1 MARKVQA
8 NSFEKGMVKSLAKDR
23 IPNSSY
29 KDARNFRLGDDK
41 ENANGALVNVLGND
55 VALTI
60 PSSPSIF
67 QILPLDGIE
76 EPQAGDT
83 DFFSVE
89 SYAGVISTQINLL
102 SGGFEDYFNQVTT
115 AVSDP
120 TSGFAALKIKAIKT
134 SPRSMIIFSET
145 TVIISVNGG
154 ASQYTRTDQTAS
166 VQTNLQIIGQAN
178 LRNELIIFTT
188 NNELEVGGNGQ
199 IWKVVYNNA
208 TQKYDINLRYSH
220 DFIGFS
226 TAYPIEAIARY
237 ENDEIQRTYWTDFY
251 NNVRTLNVATIDTS
265 IGVNLQ
271 FLDLAPSVD
280 FTRPVISKI
289 QTGGSLKAGVYQYFY
304 TLSSESGAKTRVS
317 PTSKMVSLVVTGE
330 NGTEWSQLGEV
341 NGSIPGTNTNKSIQI
356 TIKDIDVTYT
366 NIEVGYLYYGDLE
379 ANPEIFI
386 FDTLQV
392 PNTGELIV
400 AHSGAELTSIVSNTE
415 YKAFGI
421 PFKKAKTITHQDN
434 RLIVGNVETPDN
446 SDLKFNARAYRFCN
460 TVTGFDAAGNS
471 LASLTNS
478 LEILYP
484 VAGAGSNIYCYVP
497 NLNVN
502 DTFWN
507 QEDPE
512 ADTMPSIVR
521 DGINPYNRPDWAD
534 DFLPFKWQ
542 KNGTILGGSGP
553 HVSYKFIT
561 SADANGPTYGYKYQ
575 EPSDTA
581 PLLSSPTNLSFVYN
595 FNNVNDEVYEIKEGR
610 QTFKNSL
617 YTQNFKGYVPGE
629 VYRFG
634 IVLYDLEGNPGFVNW
649 IGDIKFPELW
659 EIRANMGPDGLNGP
673 GSEIFGEL
681 PVSIPENDPRW
692 LYNDGYN
699 LYKSRATEINSG
711 IFTLST
717 DQLGI
722 EFSIQLPG
730 ALGSKVSGYEIV
742 RVKREIGD
750 KTKVASGL
758 GTLVAKVNSSS
769 ELRLFTGQQSPQLKF
784 RLKNLTGLATQLT
797 YPQLESPASY
807 PADAGRCIMFYSPA
821 FHFLDETGFSVND
834 RIRIEGLASPADSP
848 SFPTAITNAK
858 NKNYSFSFNVSH
870 KHLILKD
877 TTLNGDVKY
886 GNRTHSNGKTTIPL
900 VAARTI
906 PTGGQLSAVPGI
918 SPPVRFV
925 NATPELADY
934 PASTLV
940 TSAPHDG
947 VEGTLLVIND
957 DSVLKLPFLYAGEND
972 FVGPYGIGNGQ
983 LLITYEREVLEQYG
997 GNTQAARANNFYI
1010 KTGSFVSIPSTA
1022 QVFNVF
1028 DLKTFG
1034 GDIYYMLYDITRIDG
1049 IQDTAEK
1056 PLFSVRHGYIFP
1068 CFSPINLDYR
1078 KGRHFL
1084 NKALPDGSY
1093 PTGSETEYL
1102 HDTFE
1107 YEKVYD
1113 RQDDYVTFIGR
1124 QVNPS
1129 IKNKFDNRVHA
1140 SNGKAN
1146 GELID
1151 NWRQF
1156 PVLLYKDVDGAYG
1169 PINKLLQ
1176 HNDNVYYFQN
1186 AASGYLLIN
1195 PRASVSTSTAG
1206 GLQMGFG
1213 DVIHDFEYISTEI
1226 GCFHQWVP
1234 IATADNIYI
1243 IDTQL
1248 KSLFSIQGKQITPV
1262 SEMASMN
1269 PEFRKQL
1276 VGNILI
1282 NDNPLKFNGI
1292 HTGWNTRFNEVFFT
1306 FFNQASITKTLFTD
1320 SDEANYCFFDF
1331 DNTGLLA
1338 RAVKIKTSKL
1348 SGAIISPTNKIDIVD
1363 AGGERCTVT
1372 ILDVA
1377 TDSTYTYLK
1386 IAAFIGFYA
1395 QFNGALSSTGGI
1407 VQPDYIEANTYF
1419 SERQCIYK
1427 LYIYSQVAETLV
1439 YNEAYSMFTNFLDAT
1454 PQIYLN
1460 DRLNLLAPSPA
1471 VGKKIYQYN
1480 KGKYGKF
1487 FDATF
1492 PSTLDL
1498 IINSEIGATKVFENI
1513 SFFTETFTNTS
1524 NPINIDKKTFTQVRF
1539 FTDYQNTDW
1548 ITLDITNK
1556 DSLRRVER
1564 EFQAVIPRNVVKQS
1578 LSNIDIFDP
1587 TNLDPSQKFKER
1599 LRDKYMTIQLK
1610 FSNDGDY
1617 RFLLHYFKTFYNVSV
1632 R

>member
-23 IPNSSY
+23 IPNTSY
-29 KDARNFRLGDDK
+29 RDARNFRLGDDK
-41 ENANGALVNVLGND
+41 ENANGALINVLGND
-55 VALTI
+55 VTLTI
-60 PSSPSIF
+60 PSSPSVF
-67 QILPLDGIE
+67 QILPLDGAS

-89 SYAGVISTQINLL
+89 SYAGVISIQITLL
-102 SGGFEDYFNQVTT
+102 SGGFEDYFNQIVS
-115 AVSDP
+115 AVSNP
-120 TSGFAALKIKAIKT
+120 GSSFAALDIKAIKT
-134 SPRSMIIFSET
+134 SSRSMVIFSET
-145 TVIISVNGG
+145 TVLIDVNGG
-154 ASQYTRTDQTAS
+154 GTQFTRTEKTAS
-166 VQTNLQIIGQAN
+166 VQKDLQIIGKAN

-188 NNELEVGGNGQ
+188 NNTLETGGNGQ
-199 IWKVVYNNA
+199 IWKVSYNNA
-208 TQKYDINLRYSH
+208 TQKYNISLRYSH
-220 DFIGFS
+220 DTIGFS
-226 TAYPIEAIARY
+226 TAYPIEAVARY
-237 ENDEIQRTYWTDFY
+237 ENDDIQRVYWTDFY
-251 NNVRTLNVATIDTS
+251 NNVRTLNIATVETS

-280 FTRPVISKI
+280 FTRPVISNI

-304 TLSSESGAKTRVS
+304 TLSSESGAKTRCS
-317 PTSKMVSLVVTGE
+317 PTSKLVNLVVTGE
-330 NGTEWSQLGEV
+330 NGTEWNQLGEV

-356 TIKDIDVTYT
+356 TIKNIDVTYT

-386 FDTLQV
+386 FDILQI
-392 PNTGELIV
+392 PNTGELVV
-400 AHSGAELTSIVSNTE
+400 AHSGEELTSIVSNTE

-421 PFKKAKTITHQDN
+421 PFKKAKTLTHQDN

-460 TVTGFDAAGNS
+460 TETGFDSAGNH
-471 LASLTNS
+471 LADLVNS
-478 LEILYP
+478 LDILYP
-484 VAGAGSNIYCYVP
+484 VAGSGSNIYCYIP
-497 NLNVN
+497 NLNT
-502 DTFWN
+502 DTSDWN
-507 QEDPE
+507 QGDDPE
-512 ADTMPSIVR
+512 ADTMPSIIR
-521 DGINPYNRPDWAD
+521 DAINPYNRPDWAP

-542 KNGTILGGSGP
+542 ENGVVLGGSGP

-561 SADANGPTYGYKYQ
+561 SKDVNGLTYGYKMDQ
-575 EPSDTA
+575 IANSA
-581 PLLSSPTNLSFVYN
+581 PILSSPNNISSVYS
-595 FNNVNDEVYEIKEGR
+595 FNNINDEVYEIENGR

-634 IVLYDLEGNPGFVNW
+634 LVLYDLEGNAGFVNW
-649 IGDIKFPELW
+649 IGDIKFPEQW
-659 EIRANMGPDGLNGP
+659 EIRANIQ
-673 GSEIFGEL
+673 GSGEL
-681 PVSIPENDPRW
+681 PVTTPPNTDQW
-692 LYNDGYN
+692 LYANGAG
-699 LYKSRATEINSG
+699 LYGITGIPPNYSELGLTTE
-711 IFTLST
+711 
-717 DQLGI
+717 QLGI
-722 EFSIQLPG
+722 EFNIQLPG
-730 ALGSKVSGYEIV
+730 SIGNNVSGFEIV

-758 GTLVAKVNSSS
+758 GTPVAKVNSSS
-769 ELRLFTGQQSPQLKF
+769 ELRLFTGQRSPWLDFK
-784 RLKNLTGLATQLT
+784 LKNLTGLATT
-797 YPQLESPASY
+797 TKYPSFESAASY
-807 PADAGRCIMFYSPA
+807 PADAGRCLMFYSPS
-821 FHFLDETGFSVND
+821 FHFLDETGFSAND
-834 RIRIEGLASPADSP
+834 RIRIEGATNTRYGPET
-848 SFPTAITNAK
+848 PTAATNSK
-858 NKNYSFSFNVSH
+858 NKDFTYPMNSFYDTKV
-870 KHLILKD
+870 LKD
-877 TTLNGDVKY
+877 TTVNGDPKY
-886 GNRTHSNGKTTIPL
+886 GNKVYSNGKTTIPL
-900 VAARTI
+900 VAARTV

-918 SPPVRFV
+918 TPPVRFV
-925 NATPELADY
+925 NATPEPADY
-934 PASTLV
+934 SVTTLV
-940 TSAPHDG
+940 SPTKNG

-957 DSVLKLPFLYAGEND
+957 DSVLKLPQLYAGETFN
-972 FVGPYGIGNGQ
+972 NGQ
-983 LLITYEREVLEQYG
+983 GISDRLLMITYEREVLEQYG

-1010 KTGSFVSIPSTA
+1010 KTGTFVSTGNIA
-1022 QVFNVF
+1022 LLFNAY

-1034 GDIYYMLYDITRIDG
+1034 GDTYHSLYDVTRIDG
-1049 IQDTAEK
+1049 AQATTEK
-1056 PLFSVRHGYIFP
+1056 NLFSVRHGLVFP

-1093 PTGSETEYL
+1093 PTGSEPEYL

-1124 QVNPS
+1124 QINPS

-1186 AASGYLLIN
+1186 AATGYLLIN

-1226 GCFHQWVP
+1226 GCFHQWMP
-1234 IATADNIYI
+1234 IATADNIYL

-1248 KSLFSIQGKQITPV
+1248 KALFSIQGKQITPV
-1262 SEMASMN
+1262 SEMTSMA
-1269 PEFRKQL
+1269 PEFRNQL
-1276 VGNILI
+1276 TDSILI
-1282 NDNPLKFNGI
+1282 KDNPLKFVGI
-1292 HTGWNTRFNEVFFT
+1292 HTAWNTRFNEVLFT
-1306 FFNQASITKTLFTD
+1306 FFNQISITKTINSKAD
-1320 SDEANYCFFDF
+1320 QANYCFFDF
-1331 DNTGLLA
+1331 NNNGLLA
-1338 RAVKIKTSKL
+1338 RAIKIKSSL
-1348 SGAIISPTNKIDIVD
+1348 LQGAVISPLNRINLV
-1363 AGGERCTVT
+1363 GVGQE
-1372 ILDVA
+1372 ILDFLITAVTTDA
-1377 TDSTYTYLK
+1377 TFTYLK
-1386 IAAFIGFYA
+1386 IEKFLGYNSVY
-1395 QFNGALSSTGGI
+1395 NGALSSSGGI
-1407 VQPDYIEANTYF
+1407 IQPTYSDALEAFNGYTNIF
-1419 SERQCIYK
+1419 KFFIYE
-1427 LYIYSQVAETLV
+1427 QRAETLV
-1439 YNEAYSMFTNFLDAT
+1439 YNEAYSIFTGFLDAT
-1454 PQIYLN
+1454 PKIYLN
-1460 DRLNLLAPSPA
+1460 DRIHLLAPSPT

-1487 FDATF
+1487 FDTTF

>member
-23 IPNSSY
+23 IPNTSY

-67 QILPLDGIE
+67 QILPLEGIE

-89 SYAGVISTQINLL
+89 SYAGVISIQINLL
-102 SGGFEDYFNQVTT
+102 SGGFEDYFNQVNT
-115 AVSDP
+115 AVLEP
-120 TSGFAALKIKAIKT
+120 TSLFAVLKIKAIKT
-134 SPRSMIIFSET
+134 SSRSMVIFSET
-145 TVIISVNGG
+145 TTIINVNGG
-154 ASQYTRTDQTAS
+154 QSQYTQTNQIAT
-166 VQTNLQIIGQAN
+166 VQNNLQIIGKAN
-178 LRNELIIFTT
+178 LRNDLIIFTT
-188 NNELEVGGNGQ
+188 NNESEIKGNGQ
-199 IWKVVYNNA
+199 IWKVTYNTA
-208 TQKYDINLRYSH
+208 TQKYDIALRYSH
-220 DFIGFS
+220 DNLGFS
-226 TAYPIEAIARY
+226 TFYPIEAIARY

-251 NNVRTLNVATIDTS
+251 NNVRTLNIASTDTS

-271 FLDLAPSVD
+271 FLDLAPSID
-280 FTRPVISKI
+280 FTRPVISNI
-289 QTGGSLKAGVYQYFY
+289 QTGGSLKSGVYQYFY
-304 TLSSESGAKTRVS
+304 TLSSESGAKTRCS
-317 PTSKMVSLVVTGE
+317 PTSKLVSLVVTGE
-330 NGTEWSQLGEV
+330 NGNEWSQLGEV

-356 TIKDIDVTYT
+356 TIKNIDVTYT

-392 PNTGELIV
+392 PNTGELII
-400 AHSGAELTSIVSNTE
+400 AHSGEELTSIVSNTE
-415 YKAFGI
+415 YKAFGL
-421 PFKKAKTITHQDN
+421 PFKKAKTLTHQDN

-460 TVTGFDAAGNS
+460 TATGFDSAGNN
-471 LASLTNS
+471 LADLVNS
-478 LEILYP
+478 LDILYP
-484 VAGAGSNIYCYVP
+484 VIGAPSNIYCYVP
-497 NLNVN
+497 NLNTN
-502 DTFWN
+502 DADWK

-521 DGINPYNRPDWAD
+521 DGINPYNRPDWTN

-542 KNGTILGGSGP
+542 DNGTILGGTGP
-553 HVSYKFIT
+553 YISYKFIT
-561 SADANGPTYGYKYQ
+561 SENANGSTYGYKYQ
-575 EPSDTA
+575 QPSETA
-581 PLLSSPTNLSFVYN
+581 PLLSSPTNLSFTYD
-595 FNNVNDEVYEIKEGR
+595 FNSVNDEVYGIEDGR

-634 IVLYDLEGNPGFVNW
+634 IVLYDLEGNAGFVNW

-659 EIRANMGPDGLNGP
+659 EMRANMGADGLNGP
-673 GSEIFGEL
+673 GSEIYGEN
-681 PVSIPENDPRW
+681 PVTTPANSLSW
-692 LYNDGYN
+692 LYKEGIN
-699 LYKSRATEINSG
+699 LYRSRATEMNSG

-722 EFSIQLPG
+722 EFTVRIPS
-730 ALGSKVSGYEIV
+730 ALGDKVSGYEIV

-750 KTKVASGL
+750 KTKVASGM
-758 GTLVAKVNSSS
+758 GTLVAKVKSTS
-769 ELRLFTGQQSPQLKF
+769 ELRLFTGVRSTQAKF
-784 RLKNLTGLATQLT
+784 RLKNLSGLATTLQ
-797 YPQLESPASY
+797 YPPLENAASY
-807 PADAGRCIMFYSPA
+807 PSDAGRCIMFYSPS

-834 RIRIEGLASPADSP
+834 RIRIEGAAGTADSP
-848 SFPTAITNAK
+848 TFDTALTNPK
-858 NKNYSFSFNVSH
+858 NQDYSFSFGISH
-870 KHLILKD
+870 STLILKD
-877 TTLNGDVKY
+877 TTLYGDVKY
-886 GNRTHSNGKTTIPL
+886 GNKVHSNGKTTIPL
-900 VAARTI
+900 SAARTI
-906 PTGGQLSAVPGI
+906 PTGGQISAVPGI

-925 NATPELADY
+925 NATPEAADFPY
-934 PASTLV
+934 SV
-940 TSAPHDG
+940 GSSSHNG

-957 DSVLKLPFLYAGEND
+957 DSVLKLPNLYAGD
-972 FVGPYGIGNGQ
+972 PPLDQGVSGIGDNH
-983 LLITYEREVLEQYG
+983 LIITYEREVLEQYG

-1010 KTGSFVSIPSTA
+1010 KTGSFVSTPTNA
-1022 QVFNVF
+1022 QLYTTHF
-1028 DLKTFG
+1028 LKTFG
-1034 GDIYYMLYDITRIDG
+1034 GDVYHMLYDITRIDG
-1049 IQDTAEK
+1049 IQALADKA
-1056 PLFSVRHGYIFP
+1056 LFSVRHGFIFP

-1084 NKALPDGSY
+1084 NKALPNGSY
-1093 PTGSETEYL
+1093 PTGSESEYL

-1140 SNGKAN
+1140 SNGKSN

-1186 AASGYLLIN
+1186 AATGYLLIN

-1234 IATADNIYI
+1234 IATADNIYV

-1248 KSLFSIQGKQITPV
+1248 KALFSIQGKQITPV
-1262 SEMASMN
+1262 SEMTSMN
-1269 PEFRKQL
+1269 PEFKKQL

-1282 NDNPLKFNGI
+1282 KDNPLKFIGI
-1292 HTGWNTRFNEVFFT
+1292 HTAWNIRFNEVFFT
-1306 FFNQASITKTLFTD
+1306 FFNQEAITKTIYTD
-1320 SDEANYCFFDF
+1320 KNESNYCFFDF
-1331 DNTGLLA
+1331 DSNGVLA

-1348 SGAIISPTNKIDIVD
+1348 NGALVLPTNKIEIID
-1363 AGGERCTVT
+1363 AANEKVSLV
-1372 ILDVA
+1372 ILQVK
-1377 TDSTYTYLK
+1377 TDSTFTYLK
-1386 IAAFIGFYA
+1386 IENFLGFYA
-1395 QFNGALSSTGGI
+1395 QYNGAISANGGI
-1407 VQPDYIEANTYF
+1407 IQPNYSEALELF
-1419 SERQCIYK
+1419 SDRQCVYKFFIYK
-1427 LYIYSQVAETLV
+1427 QVSETLV
-1439 YNEAYSMFTNFLDAT
+1439 YNEAYSIFTGFLNAA
-1454 PQIYLN
+1454 PAIYLN
-1460 DRLNLLAPSPA
+1460 DRINLLAPSPTIS
-1471 VGKKIYQYN
+1471 KKIYQYN

-1487 FDATF
+1487 FENTF

-1498 IINSEIGATKVFENI
+1498 MVNSEIGATKVFENI